1 MKHSTSVL
9 PVISDR
15 ASGRVRIHSTLLNVD
30 LEDRGCCRLPIRD
43 AAQDIADL
51 IGRIR
56 SRSKGVTPEVLGRIG
71 HRAGAVRS
79 PQVFPKMLFS
89 MMVAFGPNTRIP
101 SSCRSWAR
109 AAGAASTEDREGAR
123 MGAVKTPTPRLGVI
137 LIVVNRG

>member
-1 MKHSTSVL
+1 MQN
-9 PVISDR
+9 
-15 ASGRVRIHSTLLNVD
+15 HSTLLNVD
-30 LEDRGCCRLPIRD
+30 LEDCGCCRLPIRD

-123 MGAVKTPTPRLGVI
+123 MGAVKTPNPRLGVI
-137 LIVVNRG
+137 LFVVNRG